1 MSIEKV
7 QLIKGFKDL
16 LILGEDGKVE
26 YQHSSSENA
35 IKADILAGFLASAFT
50 VAENATF
57 SFVGN
62 LMELAFDGI
71 SGSVLLIQNKEHY
84 FFLILDGTPS
94 MGIARLK
101 LRELADE
108 YVL

>member
-1 MSIEKV
+1 MSIERI

-16 LILGEDGKVE
+16 LILGADGNVE
-26 YQHSSSENA
+26 YQHSTREHAVS
-35 IKADILAGFLASAFT
+35 ADILAGYLASAFAI
-50 VAENATF
+50 AENTTF
-57 SFVGN
+57 TFVGN

-71 SGSVLLIQNKEHY
+71 DGSVLIMQNSEHY